1 MGSVSQSLFI
11 ILVIV
16 FLLMSVHYII
26 NGIVLTKLSKLKNE
40 KSVFLAWIP
49 FINKYYLGKV
59 VSNSLF
65 GIILF
70 LMDLLATICILVL
83 FDFPLEILNSIYFLN
98 TQNSII
104 VLSVTKLLEIVFL
117 LFGKSQI
124 KKLTNKKVEDNFDK
138 QVIDE
143 NGSSVE
149 ILDLDSNNITKE
161 EKKEARKAGISSIII
176 LLPILLVAFYLPEL
190 SKLINKTPTEDVVT
204 APKKNIE
211 YYETQDGLLEINN
224 EKGHIIAKNIRFYS
238 FTKKTGNIIS
248 NVYLPDKSI
257 DDASKLNVYIE
268 LYNSKRVVIYRTK
281 FNPSTKLN
289 RKVQGL
295 YEISLSDDL
304 YKEVVYASINILETK
319 DFSDLND
326 ILVCTYKTT
335 ENNYNLVTKITYNF
349 SSNGLS
355 NYEVS
360 KESIKLKEDEIYSY
374 KDEFEKEA
382 EFLTGK
388 VIDLTFDENSLKY
401 KLDLVSYTDSEVKPL
416 YSLGTTKRE
425 IKLKEENSK
434 WSCN

>member
-1 MGSVSQSLFI
+1 
-11 ILVIV
+11 
-16 FLLMSVHYII
+16 
-26 NGIVLTKLSKLKNE
+26 
-40 KSVFLAWIP
+40 
-49 FINKYYLGKV
+49 
-59 VSNSLF
+59 
-65 GIILF
+65 
-70 LMDLLATICILVL
+70 MDLLATICILIL
-83 FDFPLEILNSIYFLN
+83 FDFPLEILNSINFLN

-104 VLSVTKLLEIVFL
+104 ILSVTKLLEIVFL
-117 LFGKSQI
+117 LFGKNQI

-143 NGSSVE
+143 NGSSIE
-149 ILDLDSNNITKE
+149 ILDLDSNSITKE

-190 SKLINKTPTEDVVT
+190 SKLINKAPAQDVVT
-204 APKKNIE
+204 SPKKNIE

-281 FNPSTKLN
+281 FNPGTKLN
-289 RKVQGL
+289 RKVQSL
-295 YEISLSDDL
+295 YEINLSDEL

-319 DFSDLND
+319 DFNDLND

-335 ENNYNLVTKITYNF
+335 ENNYNLVTKVTYNF

-374 KDEFEKEA
+374 KDEFKKEA
-382 EFLTGK
+382 ELLTGK
-388 VIDLTFDENSLKY
+388 VTDLTFDENSLKY

-416 YSLGTTKRE
+416 YSLATTKRE

>member
-1 MGSVSQSLFI
+1 
-11 ILVIV
+11 
-16 FLLMSVHYII
+16 
-26 NGIVLTKLSKLKNE
+26 
-40 KSVFLAWIP
+40 
-49 FINKYYLGKV
+49 
-59 VSNSLF
+59 
-65 GIILF
+65 
-70 LMDLLATICILVL
+70 MDLLATICILIL
-83 FDFPLEILNSIYFLN
+83 FDFPLEILNSINFLN

-104 VLSVTKLLEIVFL
+104 ILSVTKLLEIVFL
-117 LFGKSQI
+117 LFGKIQI

-138 QVIDE
+138 QVIDD
-143 NGSSVE
+143 NGSSIE
-149 ILDLDSNNITKE
+149 ILDLDSNSITKE
-161 EKKEARKAGISSIII
+161 EKKEAKKAGISSIII

-190 SKLINKTPTEDVVT
+190 SKLINKTPTQDVVT

-281 FNPSTKLN
+281 FNPGTKLN
-289 RKVQGL
+289 RKVQSL
-295 YEISLSDDL
+295 YEINLSDEL

-319 DFSDLND
+319 DFNDLND

-335 ENNYNLVTKITYNF
+335 ENNYNLVTKVTYNF

-382 EFLTGK
+382 ELLTGK
-388 VIDLTFDENSLKY
+388 VTDLTFDENSLKY

-416 YSLGTTKRE
+416 YSLATTKRE